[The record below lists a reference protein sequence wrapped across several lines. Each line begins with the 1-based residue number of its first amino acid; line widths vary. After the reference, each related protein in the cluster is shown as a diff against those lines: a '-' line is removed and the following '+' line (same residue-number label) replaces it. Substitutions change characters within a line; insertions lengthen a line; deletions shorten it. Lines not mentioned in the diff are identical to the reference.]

1 MGDGQRKECGLVL
14 CTDSYTIKEV
24 VFLVNV
30 LIIRYNLICTIR
42 ETNLG
47 QYRIYITQKSMD
59 NLRAIIL
66 PYMQETMLYKLNI
79 HHKKKSVWTKIFI
92 NNTITGENLH
102 YESISS
108 AAKAIDVSRITIKK
122 ISYIKKVIKKHIL
135 YKRRRI
141 FRKHYSNI

>member
-1 MGDGQRKECGLVL
+1 MGDGQRKESGLVL

-42 ETNLG
+42 ETNPG

-59 NLRAIIL
+59 NLIAIVL

-79 HHKKKSVWTKIFI
+79 HHKKK
-92 NNTITGENLH
+92 
-102 YESISS
+102 ISLD
-108 AAKAIDVSRITIKK
+108 KNF
-122 ISYIKKVIKKHIL
+122 
-135 YKRRRI
+135 YK
-141 FRKHYSNI
+141 